1 MSLKRLNFICLV
13 SFVCSIS
20 CKKEVISELQN
31 TDIKE
36 LYPLKNSNVVSRKLV
51 KSYEIKNTSDTYYLE
66 KSKEIGI
73 KFSYDS
79 KGNVIKFE
87 HFYTENKYKYNN
99 LGLPIFRYS
108 SADLGF
114 VEQEFFYDNNNLLI
128 QVKDHFLYDKSF
140 LRQYDFNYDADGQLS
155 TYSMRE
161 SNAIINNFQSI
172 QFRNNQIIS
181 TYNKSQDTITI
192 NSQNLPN
199 KLNNSLIK
207 YSIKD
212 NTVTIESINNNLVER
227 YVVIEFDNKNK
238 PTIPLPQYLNLNPY
252 PLNKL
257 LLNIIEYADKNPLKI
272 SSYNRRNNTENLVLS
287 DETIF
292 NYKYDSDNYPTE
304 IQRNKIIYNY
314 LSVGSPPVKSN
325 QIIKIE
331 YQ

>member
-1 MSLKRLNFICLV
+1 MSLKKLNFICLV

-36 LYPLKNSNVVSRKLV
+36 LYSLKKSNVVSKKLV
-51 KSYEIKNTSDTYYLE
+51 KNYEIKNTNDTYYLE

-87 HFYTENKYKYNN
+87 HFYTEDKCKYNN
-99 LGLPIFRYS
+99 SGLPIFRYS
-108 SADLGF
+108 SADLSF
-114 VEQEFFYDNNNLLI
+114 IEQEFFYNNKNLLI
-128 QVKDHFLYDKSF
+128 QVKEHFLYDKSF
-140 LRQYDFNYDADGQLS
+140 LRQYDFNYNADGQLS

-161 SNAIINNFQSI
+161 SNAVINNLQSLLYK
-172 QFRNNQIIS
+172 NNQIIS
-181 TYNKSQDTITI
+181 TYNKQQDTITL
-192 NSQNLPN
+192 NSQHLPI
-199 KLNNSLIK
+199 KFNNSLLK

-212 NTVTIESINNNLVER
+212 NTVTIEATNNNLAEK

-257 LLNIIEYADKNPLKI
+257 LLNIIEYADKNPLRI
-272 SSYNRRNNTENLVLS
+272 SSYSRKNNTENLVLS

-304 IQRNKIIYNY
+304 IKQNKTIYYY
-314 LSVGSPPVKSN
+314 LSVGSSPVKSN
-325 QIIKIE
+325 QVIKIE